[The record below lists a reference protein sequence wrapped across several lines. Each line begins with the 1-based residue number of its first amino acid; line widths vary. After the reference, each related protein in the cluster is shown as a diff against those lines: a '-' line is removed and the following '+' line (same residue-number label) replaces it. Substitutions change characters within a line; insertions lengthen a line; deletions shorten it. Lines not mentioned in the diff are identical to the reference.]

1 MPSSATGLC
10 GNASHRRSKSD
21 GWKKSLVA
29 PGCGDGRKELGGCEQ
44 LMKKIIAL
52 IAICLAIATTAFP
65 AFAQQPAATPQQ
77 PAAKPQQPAATPQ
90 QPAAKPQQPAAT
102 PQDPQCSPENKLA
115 WYNEFRQQFKG
126 DTAKANELAKKWL
139 ACPEVAGEEAQA
151 AYLKNF
157 VTLYEKANRKNQ
169 VSDLVYNKKDYPKAF
184 EVGKAVLA
192 DEPENLKVLID
203 LAYAGFA
210 SATAK
215 NEAFTADAVNYAKKA
230 MQLIEAG
237 KAPDKWE
244 PYLGKDDALAYLN
257 NIIGQLTV
265 QKNPSEALPN
275 LIKVAQYESKLNK
288 LPFTYA
294 TIAAAY
300 EAGSYAKLS
309 EEYKAKFGG
318 KDETPES
325 KLALENI
332 NQVVD
337 RMIDAY
343 ARAVALVG
351 TDAAQQA
358 AKKEWMDSLSTWYKY
373 RHNQSDAGLNEMVAG
388 ILAKPL
394 PPVPTPITTLP
405 TATPASTPTS
415 GAVTAAG
422 APAGNAAASG
432 TTPATP
438 QPAPVTTTPAPATTT
453 PKTPPATANK
463 PKTPTPTPAPKP
475 RTKRHH
481 RGH

>member
-1 MPSSATGLC
+1 M
-10 GNASHRRSKSD
+10 R
-21 GWKKSLVA
+21 
-29 PGCGDGRKELGGCEQ
+29 
-44 LMKKIIAL
+44 KIIGL
-52 IAICLAIATTAFP
+52 IAICLAIGTTAFP
-65 AFAQQPAATPQQ
+65 AFAQQPAATPLQ
-77 PAAKPQQPAATPQ
+77 PAAKPQQPAAT
-90 QPAAKPQQPAAT
+90 
-102 PQDPQCSPENKLA
+102 QDPQCTPEAKTAL
-115 WYNEFRQQFKG
+115 YNEFRKEFKG
-126 DTAKANELAKKWL
+126 DTAKANEMARKWL
-139 ACPEVAGEEAQA
+139 ACPEVAGEEQVS

-157 VTLYEKANRKNQ
+157 VNLYEKANRKSQ
-169 VSDLVYNKKDYPKAF
+169 VSDLVYNKKDYAKAF

-215 NEAFTADAVNYAKKA
+215 NDAFMADAINYARKA
-230 MQLIEAG
+230 MELIEAG

-265 QKNPSEALPN
+265 QKNPGEALQS
-275 LIKVAQYESKLNK
+275 LIKVAQYESKLKK

-309 EEYKAKFGG
+309 EEYKTKFGG

-332 NQVVD
+332 NQVID
-337 RMIDAY
+337 RMVDAY
-343 ARAVALVG
+343 ARAVALAG

-358 AKKEWMDSLSTWYKY
+358 DKKEWMDSLNTWYKY
-373 RHNQSDAGLNEMVAG
+373 RHNQSDAGLSEMVAG
-388 ILAKPL
+388 ILAKPM

-405 TATPASTPTS
+405 TATPAGTPTS
-415 GAVTAAG
+415 GTVSGT
-422 APAGNAAASG
+422 PTGNGPASG
-432 TTPATP
+432 TKPVTTAPTPTNPTPASTTP
-438 QPAPVTTTPAPATTT
+438 KTDPATDNKPKTTTPAPT
-453 PKTPPATANK
+453 PK
-463 PKTPTPTPAPKP
+463 PK
-475 RTKRHH
+475 RNH
-481 RGH
+481 RGN

>member
-1 MPSSATGLC
+1 
-10 GNASHRRSKSD
+10 
-21 GWKKSLVA
+21 
-29 PGCGDGRKELGGCEQ
+29 
-44 LMKKIIAL
+44 MKKTIAL
-52 IAICLAIATTAFP
+52 LAISLTITTAAFQ
-65 AFAQQPAATPQQ
+65 AFAQQPAASPQ
-77 PAAKPQQPAATPQ
+77 PAAAAQ
-90 QPAAKPQQPAAT
+90 N
-102 PQDPQCSPENKLA
+102 PQCTPEAKTAL
-115 WYNEFRQQFKG
+115 YNEFRTNFKG

-139 ACPEVAGEEAQA
+139 ACPEVAGEEQIS

-157 VTLYEKANRKNQ
+157 VTLYEKANRKDR
-169 VSDLVYNKKDYPKAF
+169 VTDLVYNKKDYPQAF

-210 SATAK
+210 AATAK
-215 NEAFTADAVNYAKKA
+215 NEALSTDAVTYAKKA

-265 QKNPSEALPN
+265 QKDPAGALPY
-275 LIKVAQYESKLNK
+275 LIKVATYESKLKK

-309 EEYKAKFGG
+309 EAYKRDFGG

-343 ARAVALVG
+343 ARAVALAG
-351 TDAAQQA
+351 TDPAQQA

-373 RHNQSDAGLNEMVAG
+373 RHNNSDAGLTDVIAG

-405 TATPASTPTS
+405 TATPASSPTS
-415 GAVTAAG
+415 GTVSAAG
-422 APAGNAAASG
+422 AAAANG
-432 TTPATP
+432 TPTATTPATT
-438 QPAPVTTTPAPATTT
+438 QPASTSPAKPAPAT
-453 PKTPPATANK
+453 AEK
-463 PKTPTPTPAPKP
+463 PKTPTPAPTPAPKP
-475 RTKRHH
+475 RIKRNH
-481 RGH
+481 RGR

>member
-1 MPSSATGLC
+1 
-10 GNASHRRSKSD
+10 
-21 GWKKSLVA
+21 
-29 PGCGDGRKELGGCEQ
+29 
-44 LMKKIIAL
+44 MKKIIAL

-90 QPAAKPQQPAAT
+90 
-102 PQDPQCSPENKLA
+102 DPQCTPENKLA

-139 ACPEVAGEEAQA
+139 ACPEVAGEETQA

-265 QKNPSEALPN
+265 QKNPSEALPY

-358 AKKEWMDSLSTWYKY
+358 NKKVWMDSVSTWYKY

-394 PPVPTPITTLP
+394 PPAPTPITTLP
-405 TATPASTPTS
+405 ATPAATPTS
-415 GAVTAAG
+415 GTVNATG
-422 APAGNAAASG
+422 SPAGNAAASG

-438 QPAPVTTTPAPATTT
+438 QPAPVTTNPAPATTT

-463 PKTPTPTPAPKP
+463 PKTPSPTPVPKP